1 MCSLLFLCL
10 AETDANDRTS
20 PRSCSFQLSKP
31 ILLFDPVCIASGLAP
46 SAVGAFFLKSDVLV
60 SPSIRGLPSA
70 ASLLA
75 FKVWSPS
82 PLFPQTRPLRRP
94 MASVLRSTLEH
105 CVEKKSLTL
114 RLCNTFHLI
123 NIHRRERPF
132 KLTFTST
139 KLDGGTH

>member
-75 FKVWSPS
+75 FY
-82 PLFPQTRPLRRP
+82 L
-94 MASVLRSTLEH
+94 
-105 CVEKKSLTL
+105 KSLIQRTPM
-114 RLCNTFHLI
+114 FIGH
-123 NIHRRERPF
+123 
-132 KLTFTST
+132 TSQ
-139 KLDGGTH
+139 G